1 MKNFIETFK
10 YIGKNLIFVL
20 GFAILPACFV
30 GGLLQPFS
38 TINFLVNYKN
48 LTVNNF
54 GDILKNLFITNWATY
69 LNCVLGII
77 LIVLIV
83 SAFVGNIENHFRSG
97 KLNLSSTMNFV
108 NNTVLSVLVYALILI
123 LGYVLIKF
131 LLGLIIFVLHI
142 IFGRLG
148 LTPTVAQYVI
158 SVVASFVVLIF
169 SGYLFSYVLLA
180 MPDTNTCGYSI
191 RTSLSDASDLVNKNP
206 WQTILLI
213 ALPFVVVL
221 PLQVLG
227 VVFNFQTISAIVGMI
242 IIFMYYPVLSYT
254 LYFDYSRLER
264 YDNVKHRYYK

>member
-1 MKNFIETFK
+1 MICLPRCRTALSSDIMK
-10 YIGKNLIFVL
+10 
-20 GFAILPACFV
+20 
-30 GGLLQPFS
+30 QPTS
-38 TINFLVNYKN
+38 
-48 LTVNNF
+48 
-54 GDILKNLFITNWATY
+54 LFRTTAS
-69 LNCVLGII
+69 LSM
-77 LIVLIV
+77 IV
-83 SAFVGNIENHFRSG
+83 SRY
-97 KLNLSSTMNFV
+97 LS
-108 NNTVLSVLVYALILI
+108 LRILQKI
-123 LGYVLIKF
+123 RK
-131 LLGLIIFVLHI
+131 
-142 IFGRLG
+142 
-148 LTPTVAQYVI
+148 
-158 SVVASFVVLIF
+158 SVVVSFVVLIF

-242 IIFMYYPVLSYT
+242 IIFMYYPILSYT